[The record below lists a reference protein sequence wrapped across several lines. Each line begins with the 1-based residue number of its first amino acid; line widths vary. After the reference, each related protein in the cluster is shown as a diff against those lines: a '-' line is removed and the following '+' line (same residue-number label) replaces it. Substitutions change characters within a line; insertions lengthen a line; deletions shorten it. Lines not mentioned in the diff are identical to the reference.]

1 MHWLRSSAVVRS
13 SGPAF
18 LQGATR
24 HTSALTGQTS
34 SDIGGRRTEETFNQ
48 ICQRPDF
55 AIGQFSSPAGN
66 RKAGGEGADKHGPV
80 ADRRTDVFAEGDEFF
95 DQLLTFKRSPIHP
108 VQDQHQARNAVRMDP
123 NRVDDLKRAY
133 GRLEVRAAQRPESE
147 CLKMARYDGYCSAS
161 ESRRSAQ

>member
-1 MHWLRSSAVVRS
+1 MGRCRTKEALYQIGQRAYFAV
-13 SGPAF
+13 
-18 LQGATR
+18 
-24 HTSALTGQTS
+24 
-34 SDIGGRRTEETFNQ
+34 
-48 ICQRPDF
+48 
-55 AIGQFSSPAGN
+55 GQFSRPTGN
-66 RKAGGEGADKHGPV
+66 RKAGREGADKHGPV

-133 GRLEVRAAQRPESE
+133 GRLEVRAADRPESE

>member
-48 ICQRPDF
+48 ICQRLDF

-66 RKAGGEGADKHGPV
+66 RKAGREGADKDGPV

-95 DQLLTFKRSPIHP
+95 DQLLTFKRSPVHP
-108 VQDQHQARNAVRMDP
+108 VRDQDQAGNTVRGDSNRINNLEGAYRRLKVQARGSTGDQSQ
-123 NRVDDLKRAY
+123 
-133 GRLEVRAAQRPESE
+133 G
-147 CLKMARYDGYCSAS
+147 
-161 ESRRSAQ
+161 

>member
-123 NRVDDLKRAY
+123 NASTISS
-133 GRLEVRAAQRPESE
+133 VRMVASRSE
-147 CLKMARYDGYCSAS
+147 PRNGPNLNVSKWPVMACTRFG
-161 ESRRSAQ
+161 